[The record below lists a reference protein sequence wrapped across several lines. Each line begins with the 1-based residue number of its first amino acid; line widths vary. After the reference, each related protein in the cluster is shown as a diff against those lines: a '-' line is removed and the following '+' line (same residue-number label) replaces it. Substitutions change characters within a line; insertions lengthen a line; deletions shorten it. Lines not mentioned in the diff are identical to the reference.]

1 MGIITRNDLQPARL
15 QRQFLEDV
23 PMGAGVTGLASS
35 VRGTVWQ
42 AMDAFSSQP
51 TTSGGGP
58 PGGVG
63 GPGAGSSGGA
73 GVGGVGRSGSGGLED
88 GAGVAN
94 QLQRRSVMREFL
106 LNSKGSFPYQRMGPE
121 R

>member
-1 MGIITRNDLQPARL
+1 MVGIITRNDLQAARL
-15 QRQFLEDV
+15 QTQFLDDV

-35 VRGTVWQ
+35 VRGTVLQ

-51 TTSGGGP
+51 ATSGGAAAVGGAVGSSSGGGGAVK
-58 PGGVG
+58 GGVG
-63 GPGAGSSGGA
+63 
-73 GVGGVGRSGSGGLED
+73 VLED

-94 QLQRRSVMREFL
+94 QLQRRSVMRELL